1 MILKVQI
8 LSLLYSFV
16 YGILFF
22 ILLEVNYK
30 LLYTGKIIYRIVISF
45 LFIIIASLLYFF
57 GLLKVNN
64 GVIHIYFF
72 LSLFTGY
79 LLSFVIYKK
88 IRCKKK

>member
-64 GVIHIYFF
+64 GVIHVYFF
-72 LSLFTGY
+72 ISLFTGY

>member
-79 LLSFVIYKK
+79 LLSFVIYEK